1 MKIEIKQITPWSRA
15 LDAARWT
22 VNKDL
27 TGKEPSD
34 AWKSKMLIAEHS
46 PIRLVEYDIF
56 IKDAPNKVINHL
68 VRHHEGCEKFV
79 GTHRSDRSDSKDLEV
94 NRLTPTNLLLSSNAQ
109 GILNISYKRLCGN
122 AEKETVK
129 TWNEVKKEMQK
140 VDSVLASKM
149 VPQCVRLGY
158 CPELKCCGFIK
169 SKNYQILN
177 SEYHKI

>member
-56 IKDAPNKVINHL
+56 IKDDNVYIIKQGKEISLYV
-68 VRHHEGCEKFV
+68 
-79 GTHRSDRSDSKDLEV
+79 
-94 NRLTPTNLLLSSNAQ
+94 TN
-109 GILNISYKRLCGN
+109 
-122 AEKETVK
+122 
-129 TWNEVKKEMQK
+129 
-140 VDSVLASKM
+140 
-149 VPQCVRLGY
+149 
-158 CPELKCCGFIK
+158 
-169 SKNYQILN
+169 
-177 SEYHKI
+177 